1 MATGLVGGIYDLFA
15 GSPTAKEQG
24 QFGGLA
30 NYDIGAGEG
39 ATTAAETY
47 DENLLTNPTVAL
59 APEISAGQSQVE
71 QQKLQNA
78 NFGNRAGGTNA
89 STQAA
94 TSAERGNIIN
104 LMGETQGQAAN
115 TLGSLGVAQTGQGAS
130 ALGNE
135 ADLAN
140 QRRQQTVG
148 DINGIATGVGSI
160 AEGLF
165 GLPAGAAPTSG
176 PNAYSGEFQDLTQAA
191 TVQPAQLDLS
201 SATPEEEQ
209 LYR

>member
-1 MATGLVGGIYDLFA
+1 MGGLVGGIFDLAA
-15 GSPTAKEQG
+15 GNPTAKEQG

-148 DINGIATGVGSI
+148 DINGIAAGVGSI
-160 AEGLF
+160 AEGLSRLPTGAPPPSSIPPGTDAAA
-165 GLPAGAAPTSG
+165 GLAETASPTS
-176 PNAYSGEFQDLTQAA
+176 PS
-191 TVQPAQLDLS
+191 LDYI
-201 SATPEEEQ
+201 PQEQ
-209 LYR
+209 MENFPV